1 MWIAAVTDIIKLK
14 RKNIKEDLQ
23 TMGNIIEMIDK
34 ATGFM
39 WGPVALIAL
48 LAIGMY
54 FTFGTKFLQIRKF
67 SYVFKN
73 TLGKSFKDDGGV
85 KGEGTLTP
93 RQSISTALASTV
105 GMGNIVG
112 VASAL
117 VFGGPGAIFWMW
129 VSAFIGMIIK
139 YAEIILCI
147 KYREKN
153 ENGEFVGGPALYIK
167 NGLNIKFVGGFITV
181 LMAIVCIC
189 SNMVQSN
196 VIIHAT
202 NDLIPG
208 GEISHYLLGGVLV
221 VLVAIVAIGG
231 VTRVGKVA
239 ERIVPLM
246 AIVYIIGGLVVLLS
260 NFTEIPAAIS
270 MIFSGAFKPLSVGG
284 GVAGYGVMLATRYG
298 FSRGFFS
305 SGAGQAVFTVSHSPA
320 IVENPVQQ
328 AIWGI
333 MEVFIDTIV
342 LCTMTA
348 LVILTSGILTP
359 ASNPALL
366 TAMAFGE
373 TFGIMKNLV
382 NFSIILF
389 AYTSVIGIG
398 YVGESQLSCIMS
410 SSSARIF
417 RYIYLVFTFIGAIG
431 GLQIIWNLTDFFLGI
446 VMAINLTVL
455 VVMSPQIFKITKE
468 YFSKPEIK
476 KAGNN

>member
-1 MWIAAVTDIIKLK
+1 
-14 RKNIKEDLQ
+14 
-23 TMGNIIEMIDK
+23 
-34 ATGFM
+34 
-39 WGPVALIAL
+39 
-48 LAIGMY
+48 
-54 FTFGTKFLQIRKF
+54 
-67 SYVFKN
+67 
-73 TLGKSFKDDGGV
+73 
-85 KGEGTLTP
+85 
-93 RQSISTALASTV
+93 
-105 GMGNIVG
+105 
-112 VASAL
+112 
-117 VFGGPGAIFWMW
+117 
-129 VSAFIGMIIK
+129 
-139 YAEIILCI
+139 
-147 KYREKN
+147 
-153 ENGEFVGGPALYIK
+153 
-167 NGLNIKFVGGFITV
+167 
-181 LMAIVCIC
+181 
-189 SNMVQSN
+189 
-196 VIIHAT
+196 
-202 NDLIPG
+202 
-208 GEISHYLLGGVLV
+208 V
-221 VLVAIVAIGG
+221 VLA
-231 VTRVGKVA
+231 K
-239 ERIVPLM
+239 
-246 AIVYIIGGLVVLLS
+246 
-260 NFTEIPAAIS
+260 
-270 MIFSGAFKPLSVGG
+270 
-284 GVAGYGVMLATRYG
+284 RYL
-298 FSRGFFS
+298 
-305 SGAGQAVFTVSHSPA
+305 PA